1 MSYRVLV
8 VDDHPMFR
16 MGLAYA
22 LRAKGFTA
30 VGEASNGREALAWCR
45 RESVDVVLMDVKMPV
60 MDGIEA
66 CRAIAGLRASP
77 VVVMLT
83 FEEPA
88 IIEAARAAGAVAY
101 LSKEAESD
109 QLAGM
114 LTRVLDEL
122 DRGWMPATSLPRL
135 TRRERQV
142 LELLA
147 GGNSN
152 KRIAVQLGLSPETV
166 KDYLQWGVPQAR
178 RSRLGQRR
186 LAGQIPWSCAVKAET
201 SQSRPATLTP

>member
-22 LRAKGFTA
+22 LRAKGFTV

-66 CRAIAGLRASP
+66 CRAITGLRASP
-77 VVVMLT
+77 AVVMLTT

-114 LTRVLDEL
+114 LTRVLDEP

-166 KDYLQWGVPQAR
+166 KDYLNGVYRKLDVRDRVSAVSQAR
-178 RSRLGQRR
+178 YLG
-186 LAGQIPWSCAVKAET
+186 LVP
-201 SQSRPATLTP
+201 